1 MLVALDSTWCVENES
16 AHHDILLFVVVSWY
30 FLRLLYDSHEILKCH
45 GSLVNIFCT
54 TTLGSD
60 AFTLGRCFVSHVSSI
75 VFLDLFLHQVRRVC
89 MLHWFVALLC

>member
-1 MLVALDSTWCVENES
+1 MLVALDFTWCVENES

-60 AFTLGRCFVSHVSSI
+60 AFTLGRCFFRCFI
-75 VFLDLFLHQVRRVC
+75 YFFLDFFLHQVRRVC
-89 MLHWFVALLC
+89 MLHWFVVLLC